1 MINKDFFLAL
11 SDLERE
17 KGIKKDVFIS
27 TLETAL
33 TSACKK
39 NFGEATNVS
48 VKLNPEK
55 CTIRVYKYKNIVSEV
70 VDPDKE
76 ISLKDAR
83 LVKKSFKLGE
93 ILSEEIVPKEF
104 GRIAAQTAK
113 QVVMQRLRETERE
126 LAVAEYQQKEDEII
140 TVVVRRVE
148 GSNIFVEMGNSQM
161 EGILMAGDQVRGERY
176 EPNSKLKVYVKRVK
190 NDIHGPQVV
199 VSRSNFGLV
208 KKLFENEVPEIRSN
222 IVEIKG
228 IVREAGYRTKMAVY
242 SNDENVDA
250 VGSCVGSRGA
260 RVNAVVS
267 ELNGEKIDIIEWSAE
282 PADFIARALSPA
294 KVFSVQ
300 ADENSKSARV
310 VVPDDKLSLAIGK
323 DGQNAR
329 LAARL
334 TGWKIDVKSYSDF
347 VKPSDGE
354 AGDAAEAD
362 AADETKIDGAVTEK
376 PKTKR
381 THKKPEKIAAVST
394 TVSETAID
402 TLSDSLNDL
411 SIEDEL

>member
-39 NFGEATNVS
+39 NFGEAASVS

-55 CTIRVYKYKNIVSEV
+55 STIKVYKYKNIVTEV

-76 ISLKDAR
+76 ILLKDAR
-83 LVKKSFKLGE
+83 LIKKSFNVGD

-126 LAVAEYQQKEDEII
+126 LAITEYQQKEDEII
-140 TVVVRRVE
+140 AVVVRRVE
-148 GSNIFVEMGNSQM
+148 GTSVFVEMGNSQM
-161 EGILMAGDQVRGERY
+161 EGVLMAGDQVRGERY
-176 EPNSKLKVYVKRVK
+176 EPNAKLKVYVKRVK

-199 VSRSNFGLV
+199 VSRSNLGLV
-208 KKLFENEVPEIRSN
+208 KKLFENEVPEIRNN
-222 IVEIKG
+222 IVEIKS
-228 IVREAGYRTKMAVY
+228 IVREAGYRTKIAVY
-242 SNDENVDA
+242 SNDDNIDA

-260 RVNAVVS
+260 RVNAIVS
-267 ELNGEKIDIIEWSAE
+267 ELNGEKIDIVEWSDD

-300 ADENSKSARV
+300 ADENSRSARV
-310 VVPDDKLSLAIGK
+310 VVPDDKLSLAIGR

-334 TGWKIDVKSYSDF
+334 TGWKIDVKPYSDF
-347 VKPSDGE
+347 IKPSDTDAESAIEAATETVGE
-354 AGDAAEAD
+354 VK
-362 AADETKIDGAVTEK
+362 TVAVKKE
-376 PKTKR
+376 PKTK
-381 THKKPEKIAAVST
+381 KKKAAEEKTAAQAAAVLD
-394 TVSETAID
+394 ID
-402 TLSDSLNDL
+402 TLSDTLNDL
-411 SIEDEL
+411 NIEDEL